1 MNKHFIVNGR
11 CVSTDSTLL
20 IADNGDY
27 TAVFAVDQEWM
38 GRDITARFL
47 LPDGSYCDAGLSDS
61 LTCLIPPETLTA
73 STVMVGIYSGE
84 MATMPCRVQVCP
96 SIKTGSAPIP
106 DPEPSIYERL
116 LAEVEAIHQNLEEG
130 INDVY

>member
-1 MNKHFIVNGR
+1 MDKHFIVNNR
-11 CVSTDSTLL
+11 CVSTDGTLL

-27 TAVFAVDQEWM
+27 TAVFAIDQEWM

-61 LTCLIPPETLTA
+61 LTCLIPHEALT
-73 STVMVGIYSGE
+73 SSDVRVGIYSGE
-84 MATMPCRVQVCP
+84 MATMPCRCQVSP

-116 LAEVEAIHQNLEEG
+116 LAELEAIRQNL
-130 INDVY
+130 